1 MSGSNFQVTTS
12 GAYVIYSGGVKYT
25 KSTTQQVAIS
35 NDQTLHFVYFDTSG
49 TIQVSMSAWD
59 LLADTVPIAL
69 VFKDSTTYRI
79 FDERHSYDRNRQYH
93 KQQHESVGAVHISGY
108 VGTFNNTTFSITQGV
123 VADED
128 IQLDSGGTKTDCAMW
143 YRNTGLTSM
152 RTEAGIST
160 PWRSN
165 AGAPQYDNAGT
176 MTNVGTAKY
185 FVSWFYGTTDAT
197 YPVYLVSGQAQYNT
211 IADARNAG
219 VPTILLNTAEWKLL
233 YKVIYQESSGSAT
246 YKETYDYRRVSTGPV
261 SAYLPTDHASLLN
274 RDAASSHP
282 ATAVSNTPAGNIAAT
297 TVQAAIDELDTE
309 KIAISTLTTAGDLLY
324 RTTVPARLAIG
335 TAYQKLRVN
344 SGATAPEWATDREVL
359 SAARTYY
366 VRTDG
371 NDSNTGL
378 ADTSGGAFLT
388 IGKAMTVAQTL
399 DLNGYV
405 LNVFA
410 RSGTYTAP
418 VVLPEVVGYW
428 GPGSVNLIGD
438 TTTPANVIIST
449 TSAHA
454 ITAASINT
462 IWQVQGFKLQT
473 TTSGSC
479 VYVGAAVLYLYN
491 IDFGAAATGAAHMF
505 TSSGQIS
512 MVTNYK
518 ISGAATY
525 HIYCTGPK
533 SFVNIANRTL
543 TIDAGGSALAFSYF
557 VYCAYLA
564 GIYAYSNTF
573 TLVGGT
579 TVTGTRFIVFMN
591 AMIFVNGASVS
602 YFPGNV
608 NGTAPGS
615 TGGQYA

>member
-1 MSGSNFQVTTS
+1 MSGSNFQVTTAGS
-12 GAYVIYSGGVKYT
+12 YVIYAGGVKYT

-49 TIQVSMSAWD
+49 TIQVSTSAWD

-128 IQLDSGGTKTDCAMW
+128 IQLDSGGTKTDCALW

-309 KIAISTLTTAGDLLY
+309 KIAIATLTTAGDLLY

-359 SAARTYY
+359 SVARTYY

-388 IGKAMTVAQTL
+388 IGRALNVAKTL

-405 LNVFA
+405 LTIQV
-410 RSGTYTAP
+410 RTGTYSEAVT
-418 VVLPEVVGYW
+418 LPDVVGSW
-428 GPGSVNLIGD
+428 GKGCCILQGD
-438 TTTPANVIIST
+438 TTTPTNVVISSSSATGIIANYVNTPWYVKGFSVT
-449 TSAHA
+449 T
-454 ITAASINT
+454 
-462 IWQVQGFKLQT
+462 GGT
-473 TTSGSC
+473 T
-479 VYVGAAVLYLYN
+479 YVGVYAIGSILDLYN
-491 IDFGAAATGAAHMF
+491 MDFGACNTHMYAAGVGGNLSMMTNYSVSAAASYHMRANSLSNLSVLNRTVTFTGTQAYTKFAYAQFAATL
-505 TSSGQIS
+505 
-512 MVTNYK
+512 V
-518 ISGAATY
+518 
-525 HIYCTGPK
+525 
-533 SFVNIANRTL
+533 
-543 TIDAGGSALAFSYF
+543 SYG
-557 VYCAYLA
+557 C
-564 GIYAYSNTF
+564 TF
-573 TLVGGT
+573 TGGT
-579 TVTGTRFIVFMN
+579 ITGTRYTVDANSVIYT
-591 AMIFVNGASVS
+591 NGGGAS
-602 YFPGNV
+602 YFPGDAAGAATN
-608 NGTAPGS
+608 
-615 TGGQYA
+615 GGQYL